1 MTKILAETESLCP
14 QCLQRIPAFY
24 REVGGK
30 VYLEKIC
37 PEHGEFSTLFWE
49 NAASFLRWQSETK
62 NVAPKA
68 SLTESEKGCPF
79 DCGPC
84 PNHQQ
89 TACCV
94 LLDVTMRCNQK
105 CPFCFASANEDP
117 AADPPLAQIG
127 EWYDRLRELGEARPF
142 NIQLSGGEPTVRKDL
157 PAIIAMGRE
166 KGFTYIQL
174 NSNGRRLALEKDYA
188 KQLRAAGLSVVFLQF
203 DGTNDDIYL
212 RLRGEKLFALKL
224 AAIENCA
231 AANLPVTLVPTVTP
245 AVNVDNIG
253 AIFAFMLDHMPY
265 VRGIHFQPVSYF
277 GRYPEAPPSHGR
289 VTLYRIMKE
298 LEKQTGGKIRREDL
312 SPLQTGHSLCCFHGA
327 FLREGDEFRVLKG
340 PKTCSCCSPSPEEI
354 IAKDRDFVLNKWA
367 LPRETSGCDGE
378 EDGFDR
384 VLRHLR
390 EDGFTL
396 TGMAFQDVWN
406 LDLNRLAKCRVHV
419 WTKEEKLIPFCAYQ
433 MTNREGQ
440 GLYRR

>member
-1 MTKILAETESLCP
+1 
-14 QCLQRIPAFY
+14 
-24 REVGGK
+24 
-30 VYLEKIC
+30 
-37 PEHGEFSTLFWE
+37 
-49 NAASFLRWQSETK
+49 
-62 NVAPKA
+62 
-68 SLTESEKGCPF
+68 
-79 DCGPC
+79 
-84 PNHQQ
+84 
-89 TACCV
+89 
-94 LLDVTMRCNQK
+94 
-105 CPFCFASANEDP
+105 
-117 AADPPLAQIG
+117 
-127 EWYDRLRELGEARPF
+127 
-142 NIQLSGGEPTVRKDL
+142 
-157 PAIIAMGRE
+157 MGRE